1 MLKSEDRK
9 TPFKRER
16 ERQRERRDGVKVTTY
31 YVVGFGAA
39 V

>member
-9 TPFKRER
+9 TPFKR